1 MVKITKQLNW
11 LEKILRFTEKLIPKK
26 LYSIGQPI
34 YHYLL
39 SLLAAIIYRFPARK
53 LIVVA
58 ITGTKGKTSTAEILN
73 AILEERGYKTAI
85 LSTLRFKV
93 GRESE
98 RNMYKMTTPGRFA
111 VQRFLRRAVSE
122 KCQYAIMEVTSQA
135 VLQSRHKFLNLD
147 ALIFTNIS
155 PEHIES
161 HGSFENYLDAKLKI
175 GKALAKSR
183 KKRRILVA
191 NGDDKESA
199 KFLSLNIPEKFEF
212 SLSESKPHQ
221 IKKEGLEFTYEGV
234 NMLSHLSGEFNLYN
248 ILSAITYARTQN
260 ISLDIIKKALE
271 NFKGIRGRVEF
282 VELDPGDPARDK
294 QDFKVV
300 VDYAHTPDS
309 LEKLYEVFQGSKNIC
324 VLGNTG
330 GGRDKWKR
338 KEMAQVA
345 ERHCSH
351 IILTNEDPYDEDPE
365 TIVDEMIGAIKRPI
379 VEKVMDRREAIRKAL
394 KMAKTGDSVL
404 ITGKGTDPYIMGPNG
419 TKLPWDDADV
429 VREELKKISNSP
441 NF

>member
-1 MVKITKQLNW
+1 MSRITKQLNW
-11 LEKILRFTEKLIPKK
+11 LEKLLRLGERIIPKK
-26 LYSIGQPI
+26 LYEMGQPI

-39 SLLAAIIYRFPARK
+39 SLIAALLYRFPARK

-58 ITGTKGKTSTAEILN
+58 VTGTKGKTSTIEILN
-73 AILEERGYKTAI
+73 ALLEERGYKTAI

-111 VQRFLRRAVSE
+111 VQRFLRRAVKE
-122 KCQYAIMEVTSQA
+122 GCQYAIMEVTSQA
-135 VLQSRHKFLNLD
+135 VLQSRHKFLSLD
-147 ALIFTNIS
+147 ALIFTNLS

-161 HGSFENYLDAKLKI
+161 HGSYEKYVEAKLKI
-175 GKALAKSR
+175 GKALAHSK
-183 KKRRILVA
+183 KKRRVLIV

-199 KFLSLNIPEKFEF
+199 KFLALNILEKFEF
-212 SLSESKPHQ
+212 NLKESEPNK
-221 IKKEGLEFTYEGV
+221 IKKEGLEFTYGGME
-234 NMLSHLSGEFNLYN
+234 MSSHLSGEFNLYN
-248 ILSAITYARTQN
+248 ILGAITYAGTQN
-260 ISLDIIKKALE
+260 VSLEKIKKALE

-282 VELDPGDPARDK
+282 IEEG

-300 VDYAHTPDS
+300 VDYAHTTDS
-309 LEKLYEVFQGSKNIC
+309 LEKLYEVFQDSQKIC

-338 KEMAQVA
+338 REMAKVA

-365 TIVDEMIGAIKRPI
+365 AIVDEMMGAIKSPI

-394 KMAKTGDSVL
+394 GMAKTGDSVL

-419 TKLPWDDADV
+419 TKISWDDANV
-429 VREELKKISNSP
+429 VREELKRISNSP
-441 NF
+441 NKISND